1 MPRVCL
7 TEAQRAA
14 ARYKDRINRLADGLT
29 VYKRRSG
36 KTNQDIARATG
47 VGTVAIGRLM
57 AGDTTVR
64 MPLEAYWRLEE
75 MAKVKEDPA

>member
-29 VYKRRSG
+29 VYKRRNG
-36 KTNQDIARATG
+36 KTNEDIARATG

-64 MPLEAYWRLEE
+64 MPLETYWRLEE
-75 MAKVKEDPA
+75 LARVKDDPA

>member
-36 KTNQDIARATG
+36 KTNEDIARATG
-47 VGTVAIGRLM
+47 VGTVAIGRLIS
-57 AGDTTVR
+57 GDITVR
-64 MPLEAYWRLEE
+64 MPLETYWRLEE
-75 MAKVKEDPA
+75 LARIKDDPA